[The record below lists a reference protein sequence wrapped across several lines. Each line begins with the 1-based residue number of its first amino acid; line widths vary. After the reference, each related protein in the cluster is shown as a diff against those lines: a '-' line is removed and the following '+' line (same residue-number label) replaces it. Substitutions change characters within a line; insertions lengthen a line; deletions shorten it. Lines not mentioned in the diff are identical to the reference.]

1 MLKGAADCAAS
12 REKPLR
18 RSDRSAAATVPKKD
32 SKSWKPSVAEMKA
45 AQEKQGEKLR
55 SIALKLET
63 DIIPDSKGVAEGRQ
77 HLLETLAHKGK
88 H

>member
-1 MLKGAADCAAS
+1 
-12 REKPLR
+12 
-18 RSDRSAAATVPKKD
+18 
-32 SKSWKPSVAEMKA
+32 MKA